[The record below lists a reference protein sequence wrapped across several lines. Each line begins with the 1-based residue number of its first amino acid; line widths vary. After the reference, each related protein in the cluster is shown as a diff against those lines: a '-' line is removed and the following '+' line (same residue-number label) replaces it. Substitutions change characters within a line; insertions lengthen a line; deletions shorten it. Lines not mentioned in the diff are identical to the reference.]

1 LKPIDQTG
9 LEYPNETNS
18 FPVSGAETSFNA
30 ILDETCGR
38 LEDSRNRGVLK
49 RIGKMEEALQDLEDE
64 LEAILRGSSRAAVSS
79 GAAYAGTERETNLL

>member
-9 LEYPNETNS
+9 LEYPGPV
-18 FPVSGAETSFNA
+18 PVSDEETSFNA

-49 RIGKMEEALQDLEDE
+49 RIGKMEESLDDLEDE
-64 LEAILRGSSRAAVSS
+64 LDAMLRGADKP
-79 GAAYAGTERETNLL
+79 G